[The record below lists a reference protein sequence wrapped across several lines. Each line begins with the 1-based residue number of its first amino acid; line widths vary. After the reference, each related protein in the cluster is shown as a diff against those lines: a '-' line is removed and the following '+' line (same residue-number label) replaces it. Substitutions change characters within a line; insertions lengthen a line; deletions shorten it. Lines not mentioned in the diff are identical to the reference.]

1 MVIGCTFCL
10 PEGGTALSLDIS
22 QPAANP
28 AALAMAILSSAKSR
42 RRASSSP
49 QVPLVIISQPLPGP
63 VTGQSSP
70 APQVRPEKPDQSSH
84 AATASSAATQAEVVI
99 TIEPDESPS
108 STDLTSLPVSHDQPT
123 SEVTASEDPPTPEEV
138 AVVVVSV

>member
-1 MVIGCTFCL
+1 
-10 PEGGTALSLDIS
+10 
-22 QPAANP
+22 
-28 AALAMAILSSAKSR
+28 MAILNSAKSR

-63 VTGQSSP
+63 ITGQSSP
-70 APQVRPEKPDQSSH
+70 APQVRPEKPDQTSH
-84 AATASSAATQAEVVI
+84 AAATSSADVQAEVVI
-99 TIEPDESPS
+99 TIEPDEAPS

-123 SEVTASEDPPTPEEV
+123 SEVTVSEDPPTPEEV